1 MSEAK
6 ESLTPRA
13 TPQPSKHERIRRSD
27 SSSNSMEVES
37 DELDEFKVKTNSD
50 YEEDT
55 KSRESSADK
64 SLKYRGIPTVEAE
77 YEESDKQP
85 FLSALNHLK
94 LCHKSEEKAVRV
106 DEPQNPD

>member
-1 MSEAK
+1 
-6 ESLTPRA
+6 
-13 TPQPSKHERIRRSD
+13 
-27 SSSNSMEVES
+27 MEVES